1 MNSLVL
7 CLAAMLTFSLEAFAQ
22 GAILAQATPA
32 APAQKS
38 LAQQW
43 GLYVFPAKKQ
53 TKETQDKDEYDCYQ
67 WAKQTSGI
75 DPLAPPAAQAQTQ
88 TPPPAAQPPP
98 PKKGGAVRGAAG
110 GAAAGA
116 AIGAIAG
123 DAGKGAA
130 IGATAGAMRGVSNQ
144 AKSNAAAQEQAK
156 QQQEQ
161 QKQQDAAKAQQATAN
176 TKTEFNKA
184 FSVCLEGK
192 NYTVK

>member
-75 DPLAPPAAQAQTQ
+75 DPLAPAAAQAQTQ

-98 PKKGGAVRGAAG
+98 PKRGGAVKGAAG

-130 IGATAGAMRGVSNQ
+130 IGAAAGGMRGAAGQ
-144 AKSNAAAQEQAK
+144 AKSNAAAQDQAK

-161 QKQQDAAKAQQATAN
+161 QKQQEAAKAQQATAN
-176 TKTEFNKA
+176 TKAEFNKA

-192 NYTVK
+192 DYTVK